1 MILSERRRPVFTA
14 ELLMRVG
21 LIWLIVSAI
30 FVISN
35 LRAISGMTLP
45 GAESA
50 VLAVQPDYL
59 PGGALA
65 ERIATVIVPLLTMGA
80 AMLLAGRIAWRLFDS
95 ELIFYTALTLAL
107 AIPFTAQF
115 QPLRFDHH
123 GLQIVGVLAALNG
136 LTARSARYGGWA
148 AGAALGL
155 VLGASLELL
164 PIAILFGLILTLRWL
179 AQPSERG
186 WLVHFLW
193 AVTLTSLIAFPL
205 SHGTGDLSD
214 RSGMASG
221 AFIAGSG
228 IAALGASLLCLV
240 PRIPRLPLLLAL
252 GLVGVAALGASMA
265 LVQQGGAEPF
275 AEARSP
281 IWSYR
286 PDMIAQMTVPPL
298 IGLIAALRLH
308 LQSCAWLQRFWL
320 EYSLLLCGALLM
332 SIFDARAS
340 GLACALAAVPLAWQL
355 RRWLRL
361 AQKMRGPVARVPA
374 FSAMALAV
382 MPGLPLMAIAS
393 LSAS

>member
-14 ELLMRVG
+14 ELLVRVG
-21 LIWLIVSAI
+21 VIWLMVSAI

-35 LRAISGMTLP
+35 LPAISGTI
-45 GAESA
+45 
-50 VLAVQPDYL
+50 QP
-59 PGGALA
+59 GALA
-65 ERIATVIVPLLTMGA
+65 ARIATVIVPLLTMGA

-95 ELIFYTALTLAL
+95 ELIFYTAFTLAL

-115 QPLRFDHH
+115 QLLRFDLH
-123 GLQIVGVLAALNG
+123 GLQIAGVLAALNG
-136 LTARSARYGGWA
+136 LMARSARYGGWV

-155 VLGASLELL
+155 VLSASLEFL
-164 PIAILFGLILTLRWL
+164 PIAILVGLILALRWL

-193 AVTLTSLIAFPL
+193 TVTLTSLIVFPL
-205 SHGTGDLSD
+205 SHGFGDLSGH
-214 RSGMASG
+214 SGMASE
-221 AFIAGSG
+221 AFVAGSG
-228 IAALGASLLCLV
+228 IAALGATLVCLV
-240 PRIPRLPLLLAL
+240 PRMPRLTLLLAL
-252 GLVGVAALGASMA
+252 GLAGLAALGASMA
-265 LVQQGGAEPF
+265 LVQQGGGVAF

-286 PDMIAQMTVPPL
+286 PDMIAQMMVPPL

-308 LQSCAWLQRFWL
+308 IQSCAWLQRFWF
-320 EYSLLLCGALLM
+320 EYSLLLFGALLV

-340 GLACALAAVPLAWQL
+340 GLACAIAAVPLAWQL

-361 AQKMRGPVARVPA
+361 AQKMRGTVARVPA

-382 MPGLPLMAIAS
+382 MPGLPLIAIAS